1 MGAMT
6 DMDVVV
12 TGGAGALGTA
22 VVRRFLAE
30 GARCIVPSID
40 DKEVARFPLAND
52 PSVVIVRVSG
62 LTKEDEVAKVFAPAK
77 NLFASIHIAGGFSM
91 DPFVDTRLSDYEK
104 LVNGNGTTAFLCAR
118 EAVRLM
124 RASGRGGRIVNVSAK
139 PALVPAGG
147 VVAYAMSKAMVAALT
162 QSLAEEVKDDRIWVN
177 AIVPST
183 MDTPANRAAMPGAAF
198 DAWPK
203 VEEVAETVYFLA
215 SPQNKC
221 TRGALVPVYGR
232 S

>member
-1 MGAMT
+1 MSTMT
-6 DMDVVV
+6 GMDVVV

-30 GARCIVPSID
+30 GARCVVPSVED
-40 DKEVARFPLAND
+40 AEVARFPLAKD
-52 PSVVIVRVSG
+52 PGVTIVRVSG
-62 LTKEDEVAKVFAPAK
+62 LAKEDEVAKVYAAAPS
-77 NLFASIHIAGGFSM
+77 LFASIHVAGGFSM
-91 DPFVDTRLSDYEK
+91 APFTETRLADYEK
-104 LVNGNGTTAFLCAR
+104 LVNGNGTTAFLCSR

-124 RASGRGGRIVNVSAK
+124 RAAGRGGRIVNVAAK
-139 PALVPAGG
+139 PALVPTGG
-147 VVAYAMSKAMVAALT
+147 LVAYAISKAMVASLT

-203 VEEVAETVYFLA
+203 VEDVAETVYFLG
-215 SPQNKC
+215 SPANRC

>member
-1 MGAMT
+1 MSTMT
-6 DMDVVV
+6 GMDVVV

-40 DKEVARFPLAND
+40 DAEVERFALAKD
-52 PSVVIVRVSG
+52 EGVTMVRVNG
-62 LTKEDEVAKVFAPAK
+62 LAKEDDVSKVYAHAK
-77 NLFASIHIAGGFSM
+77 NLFASIHVAGGFSM

-104 LVNGNGTTAFLCAR
+104 LVTGNGTTVFLCAR

-124 RASGRGGRIVNVSAK
+124 RSSGRGGRIVNVSAK
-139 PALVPAGG
+139 PALVPTGG
-147 VVAYAMSKAMVAALT
+147 LVAYAMSKAMVAALT

-183 MDTPANRAAMPGAAF
+183 MDTPANRAAMPGAPF

-203 VEEVAETVYFLA
+203 VEEVAETIFFLG
-215 SPQNKC
+215 SPANRC

>member
-1 MGAMT
+1 MSAMT
-6 DMDVVV
+6 GMDVVV

-30 GARCIVPSID
+30 GARCVVPSVD

-52 PSVVIVRVSG
+52 PNVVIVRVTG
-62 LTKEDEVAKVFAPAK
+62 LTKEDEVGKVYAAAP
-77 NLFASIHIAGGFSM
+77 NLFASIHVAGGFSM

-104 LVNGNGTTAFLCAR
+104 LVNGNGTTAFLCSR

-124 RASGRGGRIVNVSAK
+124 RAGGRGGRIVNVAAK
-139 PALVPAGG
+139 PALVPSAG
-147 VVAYAMSKAMVAALT
+147 VVAYAMSKAMVSALT

-215 SPQNKC
+215 SPANRC